1 MWDKVGPR
9 NWRRPLLLQPDN
21 FTPPER
27 TPWGGRRI
35 AEQLKRNA
43 GLEVRGVVGEAWEL
57 SVEPDFPSR
66 IIGGPTLDEALR
78 SDPVLLGREAA
89 LGSTALLVKLVDA
102 ADDLSVQI
110 HPADTDPLLAA
121 SESGKPEA
129 WYILDAEPSVSALSG
144 ERTPAGLYLGF
155 RDGVSR
161 QDIETAIDQEGAV
174 DALMSFVP
182 VAPGDVFL
190 IEPGTP
196 HAIGKGVLLLEPQ
209 RVSPGKR
216 GLTYRY
222 WDWNRRYD
230 AAGRLDPGGQPR
242 ALHRERALDVTDWE
256 GQRGHALLD
265 RVRHRAGPAAIDGP
279 ASLETI
285 AGDGG
290 PLESEVFSLQRLAG
304 SGDLALPADDRLRS
318 LTVLDGALALHDGE
332 TVLELG
338 RGQTAALPACL
349 GPLRVELDAAHAMLC
364 TLA

>member
-21 FTPPER
+21 FTPAGR

-35 AEQLKRNA
+35 ADSLKRNA
-43 GLEVRGVVGEAWEL
+43 GLEVGGVVGEAWEL

-66 IIGGPTLDEALR
+66 IVDGPTLDEALR
-78 SDPVLLGREAA
+78 SDPALLGREAA

-110 HPADTDPLLAA
+110 HPADADPLLA
-121 SESGKPEA
+121 SDESGKPEA
-129 WYILDAEPSVSALSG
+129 WYIIDADQG
-144 ERTPAGLYLGF
+144 AGLYLGF

-161 QDIETAIDQEGAV
+161 RDVETAIDAEEAV

-182 VAPGDVFL
+182 VSPGDVFL

-196 HAIGKGVLLLEPQ
+196 HAIGRGVLLLEPQ

-216 GLTYRY
+216 GITYRY

-230 AAGRLDPGGQPR
+230 AAGNLHLDGQPR
-242 ALHRERALDVTDWE
+242 ALHRERALDVTDWD
-256 GQRGHALLD
+256 GPRGDALLE
-265 RVRHRAGPAAIDGP
+265 RVRHRAGPAAIDRT
-279 ASLETI
+279 ASLESV

-290 PLESEVFSLQRLAG
+290 PIPSEIFSLQRLAG
-304 SGDLALPADDRLRS
+304 SGDVALPANDRLRS
-318 LTVLDGALALHDGE
+318 LTILDGHLALHDGE
-332 TVLELG
+332 TVFELG
-338 RGQTAALPACL
+338 QGQTAALPACL
-349 GPLRVELDAAHAMLC
+349 GPLRIELNAAHAMLC

>member
-27 TPWGGRRI
+27 TPWGGHRI
-35 AEQLKRNA
+35 AGQLKLNA

-66 IIGGPTLDEALR
+66 IVEGPTLDEVLR
-78 SDPVLLGREAA
+78 ADPALLGAEAA

-110 HPADTDPLLAA
+110 HPTDADPLLG
-121 SESGKPEA
+121 SDESGKPEA
-129 WYILDAEPSVSALSG
+129 WYIIDADQG
-144 ERTPAGLYLGF
+144 AGLYLGF

-161 QDIETAIDQEGAV
+161 QDIERAIDEEGQV

-182 VAPGDVFL
+182 VSAGDVFL
-190 IEPGTP
+190 VEPGMP

-222 WDWNRRYD
+222 WDWNRKYD
-230 AAGRLDPGGQPR
+230 GAGRRDPSGKPR
-242 ALHRERALDVTDWE
+242 ALHRERALDVTHWE
-256 GQRGHALLD
+256 GPREDELLD
-265 RVRHRAGPAAIDGP
+265 RIRQQAGPAPTGGSAT
-279 ASLETI
+279 LEVL
-285 AGDGG
+285 AGDDG
-290 PLESEVFSLQRLAG
+290 LIRSEFFSLQRLAG
-304 SGDLALPADDRLRS
+304 SGDLVLPAADRLRS
-318 LTVLDGALALHDGE
+318 LTVLGGSLTLHDGE
-332 TVLELG
+332 TELELAG
-338 RGQTAALPACL
+338 GQTAALPACL
-349 GPLRVELDAAHAMLC
+349 GRLRVELTAAHALLC
-364 TLA
+364 ALA

>member
-35 AEQLKRNA
+35 AGSLKLNA

-66 IIGGPTLDEALR
+66 IVDGPTLDEVLR
-78 SDPVLLGREAA
+78 DDPALLGAEAA

-110 HPADTDPLLAA
+110 HPTDDDPALAGD
-121 SESGKPEA
+121 ESGKPEA
-129 WYILDAEPSVSALSG
+129 WYIIEAEPG
-144 ERTPAGLYLGF
+144 AGLYLGF
-155 RDGVSR
+155 RAGVSR
-161 QDIETAIDQEGAV
+161 QDVEKTIDEGGQV
-174 DALMSFVP
+174 DQLMSFVP
-182 VAPGDVFL
+182 VSPGDVFL

-196 HAIGKGVLLLEPQ
+196 HSIGRGVLLLEPQ

-222 WDWNRRYD
+222 WDWNRTYD
-230 AAGRLDPGGQPR
+230 AAGRLHPGGQPR
-242 ALHRERALDVTDWE
+242 ELHRERALDVTHW
-256 GQRGHALLD
+256 GSPRGDQLLD
-265 RVRHRAGPAAIDGP
+265 QICRRAGPAATDGS
-279 ASLETI
+279 ASCEVLV
-285 AGDGG
+285 GDQG
-290 PLESEVFSLQRLAG
+290 LIQSESFFVQRLAG
-304 SGDLALPADDRLRS
+304 SGDLVLPAANRLRG
-318 LTVLDGALALHDGE
+318 LTVLDGSLSLHDGE
-332 TVLELG
+332 RVLELA

-349 GPLRVELDAAHAMLC
+349 EPLRVELTTAHAVLC
-364 TLA
+364 SLA